1 MASADVRLVD
11 LECVLTAKDEP
22 EQIENH
28 INFRANPDQIN
39 ILKQAGVNIV
49 LTANDHSGDYGK
61 EALLEQQKYLDAAEI
76 LYAGSGKNFDEAFAP
91 VYKKVGDITLAIFS
105 VDTKMPAFAATLNSP
120 GTAYLPANNLEL
132 WKETFSGRIQ
142 DAQKKADVVIV
153 APHWGEN
160 FARKPSKEIKT
171 LAHLL
176 IDLGADAVLGCNS
189 HLVHG
194 VENYKNRPI
203 IYDAGDLLFDS
214 GRRNGGCFHLDI
226 STRGVEKV
234 KFIPLVV
241 RNGQTL
247 RARDSAP
254 AIRENFIAACNEF
267 DTFTTDLE
275 NNIVE
280 ISLASPTESIESE
293 YFVAKV
299 PDEAIIKPQ
308 RFGALKLIGFYIPPD
323 CQTMTRRK
331 FLAVET
337 YWTIQELL
345 DKNYNLSIIAT
356 PVRECKMHPWKQNK
370 EQNFLAASK
379 SFDQTGIIYCKKF
392 LLVPP
397 TTNNI
402 VNVDLQVEL
411 QIKIDEK
418 PVGKFNFPDLIKM
431 RFPDRTYFNT
441 DFDEIIYHSEPG
453 KCWTAEQLAKVTGG
467 EWIVPPPEGWYV
479 NSFSEFTKSINA
491 LMPRPTLLMAAVV
504 GSQDSHKKILGNIN
518 RLDGAIISHNVEGL
532 PPSFPLLKVENSGRA
547 MYEIGFAARKRFKG
561 KTIAVTGSA
570 GKTTTCN
577 MLRHTLGKDHE
588 VTATPGTVN
597 AYIGI
602 PWVFSHVKPN
612 DAYAIV
618 EISEVSLNGLNGSIT
633 YEITPDVAVVTSIA
647 PAHIGKMGSLEE
659 IAQRKSNI
667 LCGMMAGSYAV
678 LNRDMPHY
686 EIFAAKAKSLKLNI
700 LTFGTHPDSFVR
712 MPVFKDGGNFSVMG
726 KTYKLSCPVPVDQLY
741 DALAVI
747 AVSVAVGFSIEK
759 ALEYLQTFSPVAG
772 RGNILKSTRNK
783 KSLTIINSSYN
794 ANPFSMKNALEHL
807 KAVEPNQKSRVA
819 ILGDIAELGE
829 NSAEYHKGLA
839 EAMLDAAPDRLLL
852 CGGMMHYPY
861 ELVKDKLNCTWFETL
876 DKLLAGVETHLQD
889 GDTILIKSSH
899 ATGLSKVVALLS
911 KDTPPN

>member
-1 MASADVRLVD
+1 
-11 LECVLTAKDEP
+11 
-22 EQIENH
+22 
-28 INFRANPDQIN
+28 
-39 ILKQAGVNIV
+39 
-49 LTANDHSGDYGK
+49 
-61 EALLEQQKYLDAAEI
+61 
-76 LYAGSGKNFDEAFAP
+76 
-91 VYKKVGDITLAIFS
+91 
-105 VDTKMPAFAATLNSP
+105 
-120 GTAYLPANNLEL
+120 
-132 WKETFSGRIQ
+132 
-142 DAQKKADVVIV
+142 
-153 APHWGEN
+153 
-160 FARKPSKEIKT
+160 
-171 LAHLL
+171 
-176 IDLGADAVLGCNS
+176 
-189 HLVHG
+189 
-194 VENYKNRPI
+194 
-203 IYDAGDLLFDS
+203 
-214 GRRNGGCFHLDI
+214 
-226 STRGVEKV
+226 
-234 KFIPLVV
+234 
-241 RNGQTL
+241 
-247 RARDSAP
+247 
-254 AIRENFIAACNEF
+254 
-267 DTFTTDLE
+267 
-275 NNIVE
+275 
-280 ISLASPTESIESE
+280 
-293 YFVAKV
+293 
-299 PDEAIIKPQ
+299 
-308 RFGALKLIGFYIPPD
+308 
-323 CQTMTRRK
+323 
-331 FLAVET
+331 
-337 YWTIQELL
+337 
-345 DKNYNLSIIAT
+345 
-356 PVRECKMHPWKQNK
+356 
-370 EQNFLAASK
+370 
-379 SFDQTGIIYCKKF
+379 
-392 LLVPP
+392 
-397 TTNNI
+397 
-402 VNVDLQVEL
+402 
-411 QIKIDEK
+411 
-418 PVGKFNFPDLIKM
+418 
-431 RFPDRTYFNT
+431 
-441 DFDEIIYHSEPG
+441 
-453 KCWTAEQLAKVTGG
+453 
-467 EWIVPPPEGWYV
+467 YV

-911 KDTPPN
+911 KDTPSN